1 MQPIDGVW
9 DCGNQFLK
17 HICFRLNILG
27 FLRFEEMP
35 STMVCRFRQKRLDYV
50 PGQGQQ
56 GTKMINEAEKDP
68 QHNIIIK
75 GARVHNLKNMDVAIP
90 KNKLV
95 VVTGMSGSGK
105 SSLAF
110 DTLYAE
116 GQRRYVESLSAYARQ
131 FLGRMNKPDVD
142 YIKGIAPAIAIE
154 QKVITSN
161 PRSTVGTSTEIYD
174 YLKLL
179 FSRIGKTISPV
190 SGGIVKKDTVTD
202 VINFVMGQPN
212 ETQVT
217 VLCPLHPHNNRSLK
231 EELAVLMQKGF
242 VRVEYAGKLSRIED
256 LLQDMSIIDDGA
268 WLAAEVNGD
277 ASQISSLKS
286 QISSVRIVIDRISK
300 NEEDETISRL
310 GDSAQTAFFE
320 GKGDCYVRYKLP
332 DNHKEEERFF
342 CDRFELD
349 GIRFE
354 EPNPNFF
361 SFNNPYGACKRCE
374 GYGKVIG
381 IDEDLVIPDK
391 SKSVYEGAI
400 APWRG
405 EKMREWN
412 DVLVKNA
419 LKFDFP
425 IHRQYNQLSEA
436 QQRLLWKGNNHF
448 RGLDSFF
455 KELEEQTYKIQYRVM
470 LSRYRG
476 KTTCPECKGS
486 RLREDASYVKISGKS
501 ITDIVLMPLDKAL
514 AFFSALELNETDVK
528 IGKRLLTEITNRLL
542 FLNDVG
548 LRYLTLNRLSNTLS
562 GGESQRINL
571 ATSLGS
577 SLVGSIYVLDEP
589 SIGLHPR
596 DTQRLISVLKSL
608 RDVGNTVL
616 VVEHEEEIMK
626 AADHIIDIGPEAGTH
641 GGHLVFSGTYDEII
655 KDDNSLTGRYLSGK
669 EQIAIPK
676 TRRKWNDFIEIKGAR
691 ENNLKHVSAK
701 FPLGVLTV
709 VTGVSGSGKTSLV
722 KRILAPALQKVLGNY
737 NGEQTGAYDAIEGDY
752 QKVEQVELVDQNP
765 IGRSSR
771 SNPVTYV
778 KAWDEI
784 RNLYAGQARAKAAG
798 LKPSAFSFNVEGGR
812 CDVCQGEG
820 EVKIEMQFMADIYLT
835 CETCG
840 GKRFK
845 QHILD
850 ITYKDKS
857 VADVLSM
864 TIEEAIEFF
873 AKEPKIVNR
882 IKPLMDVGLGYVQL
896 GQSSNTLSGGEAQRI
911 KLASFLVK
919 GNNANK
925 TLFIFDEPTT
935 GLHFADIKK
944 LLKSFDALLD
954 QGNTIIVI
962 EHNMD
967 VIKCA
972 DWIIDIGP
980 EGGDNGG
987 KVVFEGVP
995 EDLIKKADSYTGAF
1009 LKERF

>member
-1 MQPIDGVW
+1 M
-9 DCGNQFLK
+9 
-17 HICFRLNILG
+17 
-27 FLRFEEMP
+27 
-35 STMVCRFRQKRLDYV
+35 
-50 PGQGQQ
+50 
-56 GTKMINEAEKDP
+56 EAEKDP

-95 VVTGMSGSGK
+95 VITGMSGSGK

-190 SGGIVKKDTVTD
+190 SGGLVKRDTVTD
-202 VINFVMGQPN
+202 VINFIMALPDQ
-212 ETQVT
+212 TQAT
-217 VLCPLHPHNNRSLK
+217 VLCPLYPHNNRSLK

-242 VRVEYAGKLSRIED
+242 VRVEFKGKLSRIET
-256 LLQDMSIIDDGA
+256 LLEDESIVDSSWFIDHGK
-268 WLAAEVNGD
+268 
-277 ASQISSLKS
+277 KS
-286 QISSVRIVIDRISK
+286 HEPSTMNYEPVKIVIDRIIK
-300 NEEDETISRL
+300 NETDETVSRL
-310 GDSAQTAFFE
+310 GDSVQTAFFE
-320 GKGDCYVRYKLP
+320 GKGDCFVRFQEP
-332 DNHKEEERFF
+332 GAESEQEHFF

-349 GIRFE
+349 GLKFE
-354 EPNPNFF
+354 EPSPNFF
-361 SFNNPYGACKRCE
+361 SFNNPYGACKKCE

-391 SKSVYEGAI
+391 TKSVYDGAI

-412 DVLVKNA
+412 DLLVKNA

-425 IHRQYNQLSEA
+425 IHRQYNQLTEK
-436 QQRLLWKGNNHF
+436 QQRLLWTGNKYF
-448 RGLDSFF
+448 QGLDSFF
-455 KELEEQTYKIQYRVM
+455 KEIEEQTFKIQYRVL

-486 RLREDASYVKISGKS
+486 RLRQDAAYVKINKKS
-501 ITDIVLMPLDKAL
+501 ITDIVLMPLDTAL
-514 AFFSALELNETDVK
+514 AFFESISLNETDAK
-528 IGKRLLTEITNRLL
+528 IAKRLLVEITNRLM

-548 LRYLTLNRLSNTLS
+548 LGYLTLNRLSNTLS

-596 DTQRLISVLKSL
+596 DTQRLIKVLKSL

-641 GGHLVFSGTYDEII
+641 GGNLVFSGTYDEII
-655 KDDNSLTGRYLSGK
+655 KDNKSLTGSYLGGR
-669 EQIAIPK
+669 EEIAIPK
-676 TRRKWNDFIEIKGAR
+676 NRRKWSDYIEIKGAR
-691 ENNLKHVSAK
+691 ENNLKHVDVK
-701 FPLGVLTV
+701 FPLGILTV

-722 KRILAPALQKVLGNY
+722 KRIFAPALLKTLGNY
-737 NGEQTGAYDAIEGDY
+737 NGEQTGAYDSIEGDY
-752 QKVEQVELVDQNP
+752 QKIEQVELVDQNP

-784 RNLYAGQARAKAAG
+784 RNLYAGQPVSKAAG

-820 EVKIEMQFMADIYLT
+820 EVKIEMQFMADIFLT

-850 ITYKDKS
+850 VTYHDKN
-857 VADVLSM
+857 VAEVLAM
-864 TIEEAIEFF
+864 TIEEALDFF
-873 AKEPKIVNR
+873 AKEPKIINKL
-882 IKPLMDVGLGYVQL
+882 KPLMDVGLGYVQL

-919 GNNANK
+919 GNNTSK

-944 LLKSFDALLD
+944 LLRSFDALLE

-972 DWIIDIGP
+972 DWVIDIGP
-980 EGGDNGG
+980 EGGDKGG
-987 KVVFEGVP
+987 KVVFEGLP
-995 EDLIKKADSYTGAF
+995 EDLIKKKDSYTGKF
-1009 LKERF
+1009 LKERLS

>member
-1 MQPIDGVW
+1 M
-9 DCGNQFLK
+9 NK
-17 HICFRLNILG
+17 
-27 FLRFEEMP
+27 
-35 STMVCRFRQKRLDYV
+35 
-50 PGQGQQ
+50 
-56 GTKMINEAEKDP
+56 EAEKDP
-68 QHNIIIK
+68 KKYIIIK
-75 GARVHNLKNMDVAIP
+75 GARVHNLKNIDVAIP

-95 VVTGMSGSGK
+95 VITGMSGSGK

-116 GQRRYVESLSAYARQ
+116 GQRRYVESLSSYARQ
-131 FLGRMNKPDVD
+131 FMGRMNKPDVD

-154 QKVITSN
+154 QRVITSN

-179 FSRIGKTISPV
+179 FSRAGRTLSPV
-190 SGGIVKKDTVTD
+190 SGREVKKDTVSD
-202 VINFVMGQPN
+202 VINFISGLVPG
-212 ETQVT
+212 TSVT
-217 VLCPLHPHNNRSLK
+217 ISCPLHAHNNRSMK
-231 EELAVLMQKGF
+231 EELAVLLQKGF
-242 VRVEYAGKLSRIED
+242 TRVLVNDELSKIEE
-256 LLQDMSIIDDGA
+256 LLDDGTTG
-268 WLAAEVNGD
+268 NTKSGND
-277 ASQISSLKS
+277 AD
-286 QISSVRIVIDRISK
+286 VRIVIDRVSVA
-300 NEEDETISRL
+300 EDEETLSRMA
-310 GDSAQTAFFE
+310 DSVQTAFFE
-320 GKGDCYVRYKLP
+320 GRGDCYV
-332 DNHKEEERFF
+332 EENGQVHVF

-354 EPNPNFF
+354 EPAPNFF

-374 GYGKVIG
+374 GYGKIIG

-391 SKSVYEGAI
+391 SKSVYDGAI

-405 EKMREWN
+405 EKMGEWLN
-412 DVLVKNA
+412 KLVRNA

-425 IHRQYNQLSEA
+425 IHRSYNQLTDE
-436 QQRLLWKGNNHF
+436 QKQLLWTGNSYFN
-448 RGLDSFF
+448 GLDEFF
-455 KELEEQTYKIQYRVM
+455 KELETQTYKIQYRVM

-476 KTTCPECKGS
+476 KTSCPECLGS
-486 RLREDASYVKISGKS
+486 RLRHDASYVKIADHS

-514 AFFSALELNETDVK
+514 DFFQRLELEPSRQK
-528 IGKRLLTEITNRLL
+528 IAKRLLMEITNRIK

-548 LRYLTLNRLSNTLS
+548 LSYLTLNRLSNTLS

-577 SLVGSIYVLDEP
+577 SLVGSVYVLDEP

-596 DTQRLISVLKSL
+596 DTHRLIEVLRSL

-616 VVEHEEEIMK
+616 VVEHEEEIMQ

-641 GGHLVFSGTYDEII
+641 GGNLVFTGTFEEIL
-655 KDDNSLTGRYLSGK
+655 KDANSLTGQYLSGRK
-669 EQIAIPK
+669 SIGIPQH
-676 TRRKWNDFIEIKGAR
+676 RRKWSDHIDIKGAR
-691 ENNLKHVSAK
+691 ENNLKNVDVK
-701 FPLGVLTV
+701 FPLNVLTV
-709 VTGVSGSGKTSLV
+709 VSGVSGSGKTSLV
-722 KRILAPALQKVLGNY
+722 KRILQPAVQKAIGNY
-737 NGEQTGAYDAIEGDY
+737 SGEQTGAYDSIGGDFN
-752 QKVEQVELVDQNP
+752 KIEQVEIVDQNP

-784 RNLYAGQARAKAAG
+784 RNLFASQGAAKAGG

-820 EVKIEMQFMADIYLT
+820 EVKIEMQFMADIYLP
-835 CETCG
+835 CEACD

-845 QHILD
+845 QHVLD
-850 ITYKDKS
+850 VTYKEKN
-857 VADVLSM
+857 VFEVLDM
-864 TIEEAIEFF
+864 TIDEALQFF
-873 AKEPKIVNR
+873 ETEVKIIAK
-882 IKPLMDVGLGYVQL
+882 IKALADVGLGYVHL

-919 GNNANK
+919 GHNSSK

-935 GLHFADIKK
+935 GLHFHDIKK
-944 LLKSFDALLD
+944 LLKSFDALIE

-972 DWIIDIGP
+972 DWVIDIGP
-980 EGGDNGG
+980 EGGDKGG
-987 KVVFEGVP
+987 TVVFEGVP
-995 EDLIKKADSYTGAF
+995 EDLIKEKNSYTGSF
-1009 LKERF
+1009 LKERFKE

>member
-1 MQPIDGVW
+1 MDYG
-9 DCGNQFLK
+9 L
-17 HICFRLNILG
+17 ILM
-27 FLRFEEMP
+27 LE
-35 STMVCRFRQKRLDYV
+35 T
-50 PGQGQQ
+50 
-56 GTKMINEAEKDP
+56 EKDA
-68 QHNIIIK
+68 QRHIIIK
-75 GARVHNLKNMDVAIP
+75 GARVHNLKNLDIAIP
-90 KNKLV
+90 KNQLV
-95 VVTGMSGSGK
+95 VITGMSGSGK

-116 GQRRYVESLSAYARQ
+116 GQRRYVESLSSYARQ

-190 SGGIVKKDTVTD
+190 SGKQVKKDTVTD
-202 VINFVMGQPN
+202 VVNFAQSMP
-212 ETQVT
+212 EDTQLT
-217 VLCPLHPHNNRSLK
+217 ILCPLHPHNNRSLK

-242 VRVEYAGKLSRIED
+242 VRVEYKGQVQRIENVLEDGAIGNETLAIDDPLRIVVDRITNNREEETLSRI
-256 LLQDMSIIDDGA
+256 A
-268 WLAAEVNGD
+268 
-277 ASQISSLKS
+277 
-286 QISSVRIVIDRISK
+286 
-300 NEEDETISRL
+300 
-310 GDSAQTAFFE
+310 DSAQTAFFE
-320 GKGDCYVRYKLP
+320 GKGDCYVRYG
-332 DNHKEEERFF
+332 DAESGEEKEQFF

-354 EPNPNFF
+354 EPTPNFF
-361 SFNNPYGACKRCE
+361 SFNNPYGACRRCE
-374 GYGKVIG
+374 GYGKIIG

-391 SKSVYEGAI
+391 SKSIYDNAI

-405 EKMREWN
+405 EKMGEWN
-412 DVLVKNA
+412 QQLIRQAD
-419 LKFDFP
+419 KFNFP
-425 IHRQYNQLSEA
+425 IHRSYSQLSDKEKK
-436 QQRLLWKGNNHF
+436 LIWTGNKYF
-448 RGLDSFF
+448 RGLDAFF
-455 KELEEQTYKIQYRVM
+455 KEIEEQTYKIQYRVI

-476 KTTCPECKGS
+476 KTTCPECRGS
-486 RLREDASYVKISGKS
+486 RLRPDATYVKIADHS
-501 ITDIVLMPLDKAL
+501 ITDIVLMPLNKAHT
-514 AFFSALELNETDVK
+514 FFDNLQLDEHDGK
-528 IGKRLLTEITNRLL
+528 IGKRLLMEVGSRLT

-548 LRYLTLNRLSNTLS
+548 LGYLTLNRLSNTLS

-608 RDVGNTVL
+608 RDVGNTVI
-616 VVEHEEEIMK
+616 VVEHEEEIMQ
-626 AADHIIDIGPEAGTH
+626 AADHLIDIGPEAGTH
-641 GGHLVFSGTYDEII
+641 GGTLIFSGNYEQILV
-655 KDDNSLTGRYLSGK
+655 DDNSLTGKYLSGR
-669 EQIAIPK
+669 EEISIPAH
-676 TRRKWNDFIEIKGAR
+676 RRKWNDFIQINGAR
-691 ENNLKHVSAK
+691 ENNLKDVNAK

-722 KRILAPALQKVLGNY
+722 KRILHPALQKVLGNY
-737 NGEQTGAYDAIEGDY
+737 SGEQTGSYDGIEGDY
-752 QKVEQVELVDQNP
+752 GKIESVELVDQNP

-784 RNLYAGQARAKAAG
+784 RNLYAAQPAAKAAG

-820 EVKIEMQFMADIYLT
+820 EVKIEMQFMADIFLP
-835 CETCG
+835 CEACN

-845 QHILD
+845 QNILD
-850 ITYKDKS
+850 VTYLDKNVS
-857 VADVLSM
+857 EVLQL
-864 TIEEAIEFF
+864 TIDEALGFF
-873 AKEPKIVNR
+873 EKEQKIINKIR
-882 IKPLMDVGLGYVQL
+882 PLQDVGLGYVQL

-911 KLASFLVK
+911 KLASFLIK
-919 GNNANK
+919 GNNASK

-944 LLKSFDALLD
+944 LLKSFDALIE

-972 DWIIDIGP
+972 DWVIDIGP
-980 EGGDNGG
+980 GGGDQGG
-987 KVVFEGVP
+987 TLVFEGLP
-995 EDLIKKADSYTGAF
+995 EDLAKQKKSYTGQF
-1009 LKERF
+1009 LKERLGK

>member
-1 MQPIDGVW
+1 MD
-9 DCGNQFLK
+9 
-17 HICFRLNILG
+17 H
-27 FLRFEEMP
+27 
-35 STMVCRFRQKRLDYV
+35 
-50 PGQGQQ
+50 GQH
-56 GTKMINEAEKDP
+56 KMIKEADKDP
-68 QHNIIIK
+68 QKHIIIK

-116 GQRRYVESLSAYARQ
+116 GQRRYVESLSSYARQ

-179 FSRIGKTISPV
+179 FSRIGKTISPI
-190 SGGIVKKDTVTD
+190 SGGIVKKDSVTD
-202 VINFVMGQPN
+202 VINFIMTLPA
-212 ETQVT
+212 EAQVT
-217 VLCPLHPHNNRSLK
+217 ILCPLYPHNNRSLK

-242 VRVEYAGKLSRIED
+242 VRVEFRGKLSKIED
-256 LLQDMSIIDDGA
+256 LLEDMSIVDDGS
-268 WLAAEVNGD
+268 WLVGELKAEGGKPKAKSKKGKAEVAEPEAEISGP
-277 ASQISSLKS
+277 ASKI
-286 QISSVRIVIDRISK
+286 ITNVRIVIDRISK
-300 NEEDETISRL
+300 NEEDETVSRL
-310 GDSAQTAFFE
+310 GDSIQTAFFE
-320 GKGDCYVRYKLP
+320 GKGDCYVRFTEP
-332 DNHKEEERFF
+332 DADKETERFF

-354 EPNPNFF
+354 EPTPNFF

-412 DVLVKNA
+412 EVLIKNA

-425 IHRQYNQLSEA
+425 IHRQYNQLTEQ
-436 QQRLLWKGNNHF
+436 QQRLLWKGNSYF
-448 RGLDSFF
+448 RGLDDFF
-455 KELEEQTYKIQYRVM
+455 KEMEEQTYKIQYRVL

-486 RLREDASYVKISGKS
+486 RLRQDASYVKINGKS
-501 ITDIVLMPLDKAL
+501 ITDVVLMALDKAL
-514 AFFSALELNETDVK
+514 DFFKTIELNETDAK
-528 IGKRLLTEITNRLL
+528 IGKRLLMEITNRLL

-548 LRYLTLNRLSNTLS
+548 LSYLTLNRLSNTLS

-577 SLVGSIYVLDEP
+577 SLVGSVYVLDEP

-596 DTQRLISVLKSL
+596 DTQRLIGVLKSL

-641 GGHLVFSGTYDEII
+641 GGNLMFSGTYDEII

-669 EQIAIPK
+669 EEIAIPK
-676 TRRKWNDFIEIKGAR
+676 SRRKWNDFIEIKGAR
-691 ENNLKHVSAK
+691 ENNLQHVNAK
-701 FPLGVLTV
+701 FPLGILTV

-722 KRILAPALQKVLGNY
+722 KRILAPALQKTLGNY
-737 NGEQTGAYDAIEGDY
+737 NAEQTGAYDSIEGDY
-752 QKVEQVELVDQNP
+752 QKIEQVEMVDQNP

-784 RNLYAGQARAKAAG
+784 RNLYAALPVAKAAG

-820 EVKIEMQFMADIYLT
+820 EVKIEMQFMADIFLT

-850 ITYKDKS
+850 VTYQEKNVS
-857 VADVLSM
+857 DVLSM
-864 TIEEAIEFF
+864 TIEEALVFF
-873 AKEPKIVNR
+873 VKEPKIIAK

-919 GNNANK
+919 GNNTHK

-944 LLKSFDALLD
+944 LLKSFDALLEH
-954 QGNTIIVI
+954 GNTIIVI

-972 DWIIDIGP
+972 DWVIDIGP
-980 EGGDNGG
+980 EGGDRGG
-987 KVVFEGVP
+987 KVVFEGLP
-995 EDLIKKADSYTGAF
+995 ENLIKEKDSYTGKF
-1009 LKERF
+1009 LKERFM

>member
-1 MQPIDGVW
+1 M
-9 DCGNQFLK
+9 NYK
-17 HICFRLNILG
+17 
-27 FLRFEEMP
+27 M
-35 STMVCRFRQKRLDYV
+35 STE
-50 PGQGQQ
+50 
-56 GTKMINEAEKDP
+56 TEKDP
-68 QHNIIIK
+68 QHYIIIK

-95 VVTGMSGSGK
+95 VITGMSGSGK

-116 GQRRYVESLSAYARQ
+116 GQRRYVESLSSYARQ

-190 SGGIVKKDTVTD
+190 SGQAVKKDTVTD
-202 VINFVMGQPN
+202 VVNFITALPD

-217 VLCPLHPHNNRSLK
+217 ILCPLYPHNNRSLK
-231 EELAVLMQKGF
+231 EELAVLLQKGF
-242 VRVEYAGKLSRIED
+242 VRVEYQNKLSKIED
-256 LLQDMSIIDDGA
+256 LLADETINNSSWFIDQGKKPTGKGYE
-268 WLAAEVNGD
+268 LSTINHEP
-277 ASQISSLKS
+277 LK
-286 QISSVRIVIDRISK
+286 IVIDRITK
-300 NEEDETISRL
+300 NETDETISRL
-310 GDSAQTAFFE
+310 GDSIQTAFFE
-320 GKGDCYVRYKLP
+320 GKGDCYVRYRQP
-332 DNHKEEERFF
+332 DADEETERFF

-349 GIRFE
+349 GISFE
-354 EPNPNFF
+354 EPTPNFF

-374 GYGKVIG
+374 GYGKIIG

-391 SKSVYEGAI
+391 SKTIYEGAI

-412 DVLVKNA
+412 DELVKNA

-425 IHRQYNQLSEA
+425 IHRQYNQLTEE
-436 QQRLLWKGNNHF
+436 QQRLVWTGNKYF
-448 RGLDSFF
+448 RGLDAFF

-486 RLREDASYVKISGKS
+486 RLRQDASYVKIAGKS
-501 ITDIVLMPLDKAL
+501 ITDVVLMPLDKAL
-514 AFFSALELNETDVK
+514 AFFSNIELNELDQKV
-528 IGKRLLTEITNRLL
+528 GKRLLTEITNRLV
-542 FLNDVG
+542 FLNNVG
-548 LRYLTLNRLSNTLS
+548 LSYLTLNRLSNTLS

-577 SLVGSIYVLDEP
+577 SLVGSVYVLDEP

-596 DTQRLISVLKSL
+596 DTQRLISVLQSL

-616 VVEHEEEIMK
+616 VVEHEEEIMQ
-626 AADHIIDIGPEAGTH
+626 AADYIIDIGPEAGTH
-641 GGHLVFSGTYDEII
+641 GGELIFSGTYDEIV
-655 KDDNSLTGRYLSGK
+655 KDDNSLTGRYLARK
-669 EQIAIPK
+669 EQIAIPVS
-676 TRRKWNDFIEIKGAR
+676 RRKWSDYIEIKGAR
-691 ENNLKHVSAK
+691 ENNLKHVNAK

-737 NGEQTGAYDAIEGDY
+737 TGEQTGAYDSIEGDY
-752 QKVEQVELVDQNP
+752 QKIEQVEMVDQNP

-784 RNLYAGQARAKAAG
+784 RNLYAAQPVSKAAG

-820 EVKIEMQFMADIYLT
+820 EVKIEMQFMADIFLT

-850 ITYKDKS
+850 VTYQDKNVS
-857 VADVLSM
+857 DVLSM
-864 TIEEAIEFF
+864 TIDEALEFF
-873 AKEPKIVNR
+873 KKEPKIINK
-882 IKPLMDVGLGYVQL
+882 IKPLVDVGLGYVQL

-919 GNNANK
+919 GNNTNK

-954 QGNTIIVI
+954 HGNTIIVI

-972 DWIIDIGP
+972 DWVIDIGP
-980 EGGDNGG
+980 EGGENGG
-987 KVVFEGVP
+987 KVIFEGLP
-995 EDLIKKADSYTGAF
+995 EDLIKQEQSHTGEF
-1009 LKERF
+1009 LKERFLPPGVQREKHFDWIM